1 MSKQAD
7 IIAALVASLDAVTWT
22 ATADPVTVETKNFP
36 TYDIE
41 ELENPVM
48 VVTDGGIDIERLS
61 RSAHQRDYAVE
72 IYLAR
77 HTPTEAACDV
87 MLDLLE
93 ELLDKYAETGI
104 TSVESI
110 EILRVD
116 PLTKFGTLS
125 QIISMFGGKPEYL
138 RAVQELEQELY
149 AEAA

>member
-7 IIAALVASLDAVTWT
+7 ILDALVLSLQGVTWT

-41 ELENPVM
+41 ELENPVI
-48 VVTDGGIDIERLS
+48 VVTDGAIDIERLS

-93 ELLDKYAETGI
+93 ELLDKLEDHSWGAVSWPAGI
-104 TSVESI
+104 SSPQAITVEKNPD
-110 EILRVD
+110 EALVERNVW
-116 PLTKFGTLS
+116 
-125 QIISMFGGKPEYL
+125 
-138 RAVQELEQELY
+138 RAGLVVTY
-149 AEAA
+149 RHPRAH

>member
-1 MSKQAD
+1 MSKQSD
-7 IIAALVASLDAVTWT
+7 ILDALVLSLQGVTWT

-41 ELENPVM
+41 ELENPVI

-93 ELLDKYAETGI
+93 ELLDKLEDHSWGAVSWPAGI
-104 TSVESI
+104 SSPQAITVEKNPD
-110 EILRVD
+110 EALVERNVW
-116 PLTKFGTLS
+116 
-125 QIISMFGGKPEYL
+125 
-138 RAVQELEQELY
+138 RAGLVVTY
-149 AEAA
+149 RHPRAH

>member
-1 MSKQAD
+1 MSTQAD

-93 ELLDKYAETGI
+93 ELLDKLEEHSWGAVSWPAGI
-104 TSVESI
+104 SSPQSITVEKNPD
-110 EILRVD
+110 EALVERNVW
-116 PLTKFGTLS
+116 
-125 QIISMFGGKPEYL
+125 
-138 RAVQELEQELY
+138 RAGLVVTY
-149 AEAA
+149 RYPRAH